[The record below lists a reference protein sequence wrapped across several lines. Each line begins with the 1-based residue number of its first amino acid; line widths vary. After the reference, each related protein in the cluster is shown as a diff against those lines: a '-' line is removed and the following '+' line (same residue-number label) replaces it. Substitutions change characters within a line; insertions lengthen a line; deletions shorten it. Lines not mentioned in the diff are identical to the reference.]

1 MYIRSGRDE
10 TFVYYA
16 DTSAHKHYADVG
28 RHQVYLTEEE
38 EIKLVNKYS
47 SIREQLH
54 TYVLSKTKCVRW
66 FFEYYDSIIAEGK
79 SVAKLSADF
88 NPREKG
94 AADVIERK
102 MNRILSDRRRP
113 IENALFSL
121 HLSEYCY
128 SEMIKLMPS
137 TKKLDRLLS
146 EIHRIEDIL
155 LRSMLMA
162 AQDIAS
168 KSASRILSIDEA
180 DAAQEVNL
188 YFLESIRKYN
198 PRYRTP
204 QGKRV
209 KLCTYAYGRAE
220 RLLQEW
226 VLTTSRLVRVP
237 RSKMERILIIVKA
250 YDSMDQNQI
259 NLVTLTDK
267 ANDILEERKGILTKS
282 NEFDVPEVDDLIK
295 ILLSN
300 YIHLDQPFNKH
311 QFNRGNPLTIGEM
324 LSDDAP
330 SVEEHI
336 QDQDSKEQL
345 MEVMSDHLTDLE
357 FKIIQLRY
365 FHDPLDKV
373 PKALTEVSGLLVS
386 VYDGVDY
393 SRESIRQIEKSALS
407 KLRNIKE
414 VQELW

>member
-1 MYIRSGRDE
+1 N
-10 TFVYYA
+10 
-16 DTSAHKHYADVG
+16 VG

-38 EIKLVNKYS
+38 EIKLTNEYS
-47 SIREQLH
+47 YLRSQLH
-54 TYVLSKTKCVRW
+54 TYVLSKTQCVRW
-66 FFEYYDSIIAEGK
+66 FFKYYDSIRAEGK

-94 AADVIERK
+94 AATIIEQK
-102 MNRILSDRRRP
+102 MERLLIDRRRP
-113 IENALFSL
+113 RHTLFKL
-121 HLSEYCY
+121 NLSEYCY
-128 SEMIKLMPS
+128 SEMIKLMPP
-137 TKKLDRLLS
+137 TKKLDGLLS
-146 EIHRIEDIL
+146 EIWRIEDIL

-198 PRYRTP
+198 PQYRTP

-250 YDSMDQNQI
+250 YDSMDQNKI

-267 ANDILEERKGILTKS
+267 SNDILKARKGELTVS
-282 NEFDVPEVDDLIK
+282 NTFDVTEVDDLIK
-295 ILLSN
+295 ILLSG

-311 QFNRGNPLTIGEM
+311 QFSRGNPLTIGEM
-324 LSDDAP
+324 LSDNAP
-330 SVEEHI
+330 SADEYI

-386 VYDGVDY
+386 VYDGVNY

>member
-1 MYIRSGRDE
+1 MYIRSGKE
-10 TFVYYA
+10 SSYIYYA
-16 DTSAHKHYADVG
+16 DTSAHKHYAYVG
-28 RHQVYLTEEE
+28 KNQIYLTEEA

-47 SIREQLH
+47 YLRSQLH
-54 TYVLSKTKCVRW
+54 TYVLSKPRCVRW
-66 FFEYYDSIIAEGK
+66 FLEYYDSIIAEGK

-94 AADVIERK
+94 AADVIDLK
-102 MNRILSDRRRP
+102 MKRVLKDRRRP
-113 IENALFSL
+113 IEVALYKL

-128 SEMIKLMPS
+128 SEMVKLMPS
-137 TKKLDRLLS
+137 TKKLDRIRS
-146 EIHRIEDIL
+146 GIHEIEDTL

-162 AQDIAS
+162 AQDIA
-168 KSASRILSIDEA
+168 KTGASRILSIDEA

-198 PRYRTP
+198 PHYRTP

-250 YDSMDQNQI
+250 YDSMDQDRI
-259 NLVTLTDK
+259 NLVTLTDR
-267 ANDILEERKGILTKS
+267 ANNILRVRKGELTKS

-324 LSDDAP
+324 LSDNSP
-330 SVEEHI
+330 SAEEYI

>member
-1 MYIRSGRDE
+1 MYIRQGE
-10 TFVYYA
+10 ENFVYYA
-16 DTSAHKHYADVG
+16 DTSAHKHYAAVG
-28 RHQVYLTEEE
+28 KNQVYLTEEE
-38 EIKLVNKYS
+38 EIALVNTYYVQ
-47 SIREQLH
+47 RRRLH
-54 TYVLSKTKCVRW
+54 EYVLSKDKCVRW
-66 FFEYYDSIIAEGK
+66 FFNHFDNIKAEGR

-94 AADVIERK
+94 AATVIEQK
-102 MNRILSDRRRP
+102 MNRLLKDRRRP
-113 IENALFSL
+113 IERALFSL
-121 HLSEYCY
+121 NLSEYCY
-128 SEMIKLMPS
+128 SEMIKLMPP
-137 TKKLDRLLS
+137 TKKLDRIMA
-146 EIHRIEDIL
+146 EIQRIEDIL

-168 KSASRILSIDEA
+168 KGASKILSIDED

-188 YFLESIRKYN
+188 YFLESIRRYN
-198 PRYRTP
+198 PHFRTP

-226 VLTTSRLVRVP
+226 ILTTSRLVRVP

-250 YDSMDQNQI
+250 YDSMDQNRI
-259 NLVTLTDK
+259 NLVALTDR
-267 ANDILEERKGILTKS
+267 ANTILETRKGELTKS

-300 YIHLDQPFNKH
+300 YIHLDQPFNKN

-324 LSDDAP
+324 LSDGAP
-330 SVEEHI
+330 SVEEYI

>member
-1 MYIRSGRDE
+1 MYIRQGE
-10 TFVYYA
+10 ENFVYHA
-16 DTSAHKHYADVG
+16 DTSAHKHYVDVG
-28 RHQVYLTEEE
+28 RNQVYLTEKE
-38 EIKLVNKYS
+38 EIELVNEYAYL
-47 SIREQLH
+47 RGQLH
-54 TYVLSKTKCVRW
+54 TYVLSKSQCVRW
-66 FFEYYDSIIAEGK
+66 FLEYYDSIIAEGK

-94 AADVIERK
+94 AADVIDKK
-102 MNRILSDRRRP
+102 MKNLLKDRRRP
-113 IENALFSL
+113 IENALYSL
-121 HLSEYCY
+121 NLSEYCY
-128 SEMIKLMPS
+128 SEMIKLMPT
-137 TKKLDRLLS
+137 TKKLNMILS
-146 EIHRIEDIL
+146 RIYEIEDIL

-168 KSASRILSIDEA
+168 KSVSSILSIDEA

-188 YFLESIRKYN
+188 YFLESIRRYN
-198 PRYRTP
+198 PHFRTA

-226 VLTTSRLVRVP
+226 ILTTSRLVRVP
-237 RSKMERILIIVKA
+237 RSKMERILIVVKA
-250 YDSMDQNQI
+250 YDSMDQNRI
-259 NLVTLTDK
+259 NLVTLTDR
-267 ANDILEERKGILTKS
+267 ANNILTERKGELTKS
-282 NEFDVPEVDDLIK
+282 NEFDIPEVDDLIK

-324 LSDDAP
+324 LSDNSP
-330 SVEEHI
+330 SAEDSI

>member
-1 MYIRSGRDE
+1 MYVRQGE
-10 TFVYYA
+10 ENFVYYA

-28 RHQVYLTEEE
+28 RHQIYLTEKE
-38 EIKLVNKYS
+38 EIKLVNNYWMM
-47 SIREQLH
+47 REQLH
-54 TYVLSKTKCVRW
+54 MYILSKNKCVRW
-66 FFEYYDSIIAEGK
+66 FLDHYDSIKEEGR

-94 AADVIERK
+94 AATAIEQK
-102 MNRILSDRRRP
+102 MTRLLKDRRPP
-113 IENALFSL
+113 IEMALLSIN
-121 HLSEYCY
+121 LSEYCY
-128 SEMIKLMPS
+128 SEMMKLMPS
-137 TKKLDRLLS
+137 TKKLDRLVT
-146 EIHRIEDIL
+146 EIHEIEDTL

-188 YFLESIRKYN
+188 YFLESIRRYN
-198 PRYRTP
+198 PHFRTP

-220 RLLQEW
+220 HLLQEW

-237 RSKMERILIIVKA
+237 RSKMERILIVVKA
-250 YDSMDQNQI
+250 YDSMDQDTI
-259 NLVTLTDK
+259 NLVTLAER
-267 ANDILEERKGILTKS
+267 ANDILKTRKSALTKS

-311 QFNRGNPLTIGEM
+311 QFSRGNPLTIGEM
-324 LSDDAP
+324 LSDNSP
-330 SVEEHI
+330 SAEEHI

-373 PKALTEVSGLLVS
+373 PKALTEVSKLLVS

>member
-1 MYIRSGRDE
+1 MYIRQGE
-10 TFVYYA
+10 ENFVYHA
-16 DTSAHKHYADVG
+16 DTSAHKHYVAVG
-28 RHQVYLTEEE
+28 RNQVYLTEKE
-38 EIKLVNKYS
+38 EIELVNEYAYL
-47 SIREQLH
+47 RGQLH
-54 TYVLSKTKCVRW
+54 TYVLSKSQCVRW
-66 FFEYYDSIIAEGK
+66 LLEYYDSIIAEGK

-94 AADVIERK
+94 AADVIDKK
-102 MNRILSDRRRP
+102 MKNLLKDRRKP
-113 IENALFSL
+113 IENALYSL
-121 HLSEYCY
+121 NLSEYCY
-128 SEMIKLMPS
+128 SEMIKLMPT
-137 TKKLDRLLS
+137 TKKLNMILS
-146 EIHRIEDIL
+146 RIYEIEDIL

-168 KSASRILSIDEA
+168 KSVSSILSIDEA

-188 YFLESIRKYN
+188 YFLESIRRYN
-198 PRYRTP
+198 PDFRTA

-220 RLLQEW
+220 HLLQEW
-226 VLTTSRLVRVP
+226 ILTTSRLVRVP
-237 RSKMERILIIVKA
+237 RSKMERILIVVKA
-250 YDSMDQNQI
+250 YDSMDQNRI
-259 NLVTLTDK
+259 NLVTLTEK
-267 ANDILEERKGILTKS
+267 ANTILTERKGELTKS
-282 NEFDVPEVDDLIK
+282 NEFDIPEVDDLIK

-324 LSDDAP
+324 LSDNSP
-330 SVEEHI
+330 SAEDSI

-373 PKALTEVSGLLVS
+373 PKALTEVSELLVS

>member
-10 TFVYYA
+10 NFIYYA
-16 DTSAHKHYADVG
+16 DTTAHKHYADVG
-28 RHQVYLTEEE
+28 KNQVYLTEEE
-38 EIKLVNKYS
+38 EIRLVN
-47 SIREQLH
+47 
-54 TYVLSKTKCVRW
+54 
-66 FFEYYDSIIAEGK
+66 EYYDMRCALHMYVLTKHKCIRWFLEHYDSIKAEGK

-94 AADVIERK
+94 AATIIEQK
-102 MNRILSDRRRP
+102 MERLLSDRRML
-113 IENALFSL
+113 EKALFNL
-121 HLSEYCY
+121 NLSEYCY
-128 SEMIKLMPS
+128 SEMIKLMTP

-146 EIHRIEDIL
+146 GIRRIEDIL

-162 AQDIAS
+162 AQEIA
-168 KSASRILSIDEA
+168 KKGASRILSIDEA

-188 YFLESIRKYN
+188 YFLESIRKYD
-198 PRYRTP
+198 PHYRTV

-226 VLTTSRLVRVP
+226 ILTTSRLVRVP

-250 YDSMDQNQI
+250 YDSMDQNRI

-267 ANDILEERKGILTKS
+267 ANDILIERKGKLTKS

-330 SVEEHI
+330 SAEEYI